1 MAVNNVELINL
12 IKELI
17 TNSDKMAKFKEI
29 ISDFRELVI
38 DIKDLI
44 KNIKG

>member
-1 MAVNNVELINL
+1 MAFNNIELINL

-29 ISDFRELVI
+29 VADFRELI
-38 DIKDLI
+38 SDIKDLI
-44 KNIKG
+44 KNING